1 MLYKE
6 VLMSSNLMDY
16 FNKMP
21 RLGCL
26 STSNKE
32 GKVNVAYFGSPR
44 MIDDKTIIM
53 GLGKN
58 RTFSYLQENPFG
70 VFMIM
75 EPGKIPTDWKG
86 VRLYVKMTACET
98 SGEKYDSF
106 KAAVVQKA
114 GEAAAKMIYAVATFE
129 IYEIKPLAD
138 FGQGWEKSISS

>member
-1 MLYKE
+1 
-6 VLMSSNLMDY
+6 MSSRLIDY

-26 STSNKE
+26 STANRE

-44 MIDDKTIIM
+44 MIDEKTIVM

-58 RTFSYLQENPFG
+58 RTFAYLQENPYG

-75 EPGKIPTDWKG
+75 EPGQTPTEWKG
-86 VRLYVKMTACET
+86 VRLYVKMTGCET
-98 SGEKYDSF
+98 SGAKYDTF
-106 KAAVVQKA
+106 KAAVAQKA
-114 GEAAAKMIYAVATFE
+114 GETAAKMIYAAATFE

-138 FGQGWEKSISS
+138 FGQGWEKSIGS